1 MSEEKLT
8 AYHEAGHV
16 VVAWVLG
23 LEMEGASVETQGDSA
38 GRITL
43 AETENIELY
52 DELLRRRLVTSYAGV
67 NAVKMYIGQPTAP
80 DDPNVD
86 PGSQGSDWDN
96 ISDLILRLA
105 DPEKSAQEALKKEAE
120 EVAQHSLRDN
130 WHAVEAVAETL
141 LQSTATWMV

>member
-67 NAVKMYIGQPTAP
+67 NAVKM
-80 DDPNVD
+80 
-86 PGSQGSDWDN
+86 
-96 ISDLILRLA
+96 
-105 DPEKSAQEALKKEAE
+105 
-120 EVAQHSLRDN
+120 
-130 WHAVEAVAETL
+130 
-141 LQSTATWMV
+141 